1 MAKILVIDDEKVV
14 RMAIKHKLLKEGHEV
29 IEAEDGDDGI
39 AKYRENPTDLII
51 TDIIMPNKEGFETI
65 KDLNDEFPDAKIIA
79 MSGGGKINSQN
90 YLDIVKKLNIIDV
103 FEKSF
108 EWEEMIK
115 IVRKIFPQ

>member
-14 RMAIKHKLLKEGHEV
+14 RMAITYKLKKEGHEV
-29 IEAEDGDDGI
+29 IEAEDGEDGI
-39 AKYRENPTDLII
+39 EKYRKDPADLII

-65 KDLNDEFPDAKIIA
+65 KDLNQEFPDAKIVA
-79 MSGGGKINSQN
+79 MSGGGATSSKN
-90 YLDIVKKLNIIDV
+90 YLDIAKKFNVVDV

-115 IVRKIFPQ
+115 IVRKIFPK